1 MTTPQSV
8 PKKRRIGVI
17 GGGIIGLF
25 TAHELLDRGFEVDL
39 IDPDPPGGRQA
50 ASFGNGTWV
59 NEGSL
64 IPICLP
70 GLWRAVPGFLLDPNG
85 PFVIRWSQLPRLL
98 PWLVRFM
105 LAGRSWSRIARDLPA
120 RFALLKGT
128 VAQYERRAEAAGIAD
143 LIGARTVMYVYRTE
157 AEFEADAK
165 NWALRRSFGV
175 DIEIHRGE
183 SLRALAPEL
192 SADYAIGARIMQA
205 ASLRDPGALCAGL
218 AEHFKARGGAVHP
231 ARATGFRQSGKR
243 LQAIVTDQ
251 GEIPCD
257 GAVMAAGVQAR
268 ALAAMVGDR
277 VPMIAERGYHITI
290 KDASVRPKISLM
302 PADGK
307 MAVASTRAG
316 LRLAGQVELAAPDS
330 PPDWSRS
337 KIQLGFAKRMFPQ
350 AAKEI
355 EDGPHD
361 LWMGSRPSTPDCLP
375 VIAPATGC
383 ADVVHAFGHGHTGM
397 AMAPATARLVADL
410 IEGVTPFTDPH
421 PYAPARFRRVT

>member
-1 MTTPQSV
+1 MSTPSV
-8 PKKRRIGVI
+8 TPKNRRIGVI

-50 ASFGNGTWV
+50 ASFGNGTWI

-70 GLWRAVPGFLLDPNG
+70 GLWRSVPGFLLDANG
-85 PFVIRWSQLPRLL
+85 PFVIRWGQLPRLL

-105 LAGRSWSRIARDLPA
+105 LAGRSWERIKRDLPA
-120 RFALLKGT
+120 RYALVKDT
-128 VAQYERRAEAAGIAD
+128 VAQYERRAEAAGIPD

-157 AEFEADAK
+157 AEFEADAQ
-165 NWALRRSFGV
+165 NWALRRAYGV
-175 DIEIHRGE
+175 DIEIHRGA

-192 SADYAIGARIMQA
+192 SHDYTIGARIMQA
-205 ASLRDPGALCAGL
+205 ASLRDPGAFCEGL
-218 AEHFKARGGAVHP
+218 ARHFAVRGGRVHR
-231 ARATGFRQSGKR
+231 ARALGFAQSGTALR
-243 LQAIVTDQ
+243 AIRTDQ
-251 GEIPCD
+251 GDVVCD
-257 GAVMAAGVQAR
+257 GAVIAAGVHSL
-268 ALAAMVGDR
+268 ALARSLGDR

-290 KDASVRPKISLM
+290 KDAPVRPEISLM

-307 MAVASTRAG
+307 MAVASTRTG
-316 LRLAGQVELAAPDS
+316 LRLAGQVELAAIDS

-350 AAKEI
+350 AAQAI

-361 LWMGSRPSTPDCLP
+361 LWMGNRPSTPDCLP
-375 VIAPATGC
+375 VIAPARGC
-383 ADVVHAFGHGHTGM
+383 ASVVHAFGHGHTGM

-410 IEGVTPFTDPH
+410 IEGAPPFADPH
-421 PYAPARFRRVT
+421 PYAPARFRRAP